1 MVVEVENLGIIK
13 ADKDI
18 LNRIV
23 SAFYNQYQRFE
34 KRDSTIL
41 AEEAH
46 QRAHALHMAIE
57 AGDQGQDIPE
67 IDEPIKMNIKYLG
80 TIEADERTFENIALG
95 FNSEFYKYQE
105 EGKALQTHESC
116 HIYHAIRRGLYIH
129 ANWRRAQEKYCKE
142 MMNLL

>member
-23 SAFYNQYQRFE
+23 STFYNQYQRFE

-57 AGDQGQDIPE
+57 AGDQGQNSPE
-67 IDEPIKMNIKYLG
+67 IDEPIKMNIKYFG
-80 TIEADERTFENIALG
+80 MIEANESTFEKLAIA
-95 FNSEFYKYQE
+95 FNSECINFQE
-105 EGKALQTHESC
+105 EGNAILTQESC
-116 HIYHAIRRGLYIH
+116 HIYHAIYRGLRLH
-129 ANWRRAQEKYCKE
+129 ADWKRAQEKYCKE

>member
-13 ADKDI
+13 ADMDI

-57 AGDQGQDIPE
+57 AGDQGQNSPE
-67 IDEPIKMNIKYLG
+67 IDEPIKMNIKYFG
-80 TIEADERTFENIALG
+80 MIEANESTFEKLAIA
-95 FNSEFYKYQE
+95 FNSECINFQE
-105 EGKALQTHESC
+105 EGNAILTQESC
-116 HIYHAIRRGLYIH
+116 HIYHAIYRGLRLH
-129 ANWRRAQEKYCKE
+129 ADWKRAQEKYCKE